1 VSDPKFPSVKPTMEP
16 IPSSIGGPQSL
27 NDLKAEASVRS
38 QYRNIRECL
47 VQDELFSPEDGD
59 VWRLA
64 CRPFPL
70 SKEQAVF
77 FEELGPYLLAFY
89 RGLNRLYLNSVKGR
103 EPRWIQEYLDLGK
116 PPDLLAFG
124 RMNRFKDHIPGV
136 IRPDLILTETGMAL
150 TELDSVPGG
159 MGLTGSLSRAY
170 ATQGHEIW
178 PTVDGLVKSFS
189 GMLSSLL
196 QGQPPSLAIVVSD
209 EAEAYRSEMRWLA
222 ARLCEEGWEA
232 SCVHP
237 KDIRFTE
244 DGLFIKQGQ
253 GERPVTVVYR
263 FFELFDLKN
272 IPKSELIMYS
282 VKKGKV
288 LITPPYKPWME
299 EKSAMALFHHP
310 LLEAY
315 WEQALT
321 PQGQDFLRRIIPQT
335 WILDPR
341 PLPPSGVIP
350 GLLRNRRAVADWSW
364 LGEASQKE
372 RQFVVKVSGFSEQAW
387 GSRGV
392 VIGHD
397 LPQQRWRDSLTQA
410 LEAFETSPSILQ
422 VFHKGRVVVVEYHD
436 AVTGDSVPMEGRV
449 RLSPYYCV
457 VNGQAE
463 LGGVLATVCPKNKK
477 IIHGMRDAVMVPCLV
492 A

>member
-1 VSDPKFPSVKPTMEP
+1 MSDPKFPPVKPATDPDSSALGEP
-16 IPSSIGGPQSL
+16 PSL
-27 NDLKAEASVRS
+27 NGLKAKASVRS
-38 QYRNIRECL
+38 QYRNIREYL
-47 VQDELFSPEDGD
+47 VQQGLFGLDTED

-70 SKEQAVF
+70 SKEQAGLL
-77 FEELGPYLLAFY
+77 EELGQYLLAFY
-89 RGLNRLYLNSVKGR
+89 QGLNKLYLDSVKGR
-103 EPRWIQEYLDLGK
+103 EPRWVQEYLDLGK
-116 PPDLLAFG
+116 PEDLLAFG
-124 RMNRFKDHIPGV
+124 RMNRFKDHLPGV
-136 IRPDLILTETGMAL
+136 IRPDLILTETGLAL

-170 ATQGHEIW
+170 AAEGHEIW
-178 PTVDGLVKSFS
+178 PTEEGLVKGFS
-189 GMLSSLL
+189 GMLHTLV
-196 QGQPPSLAIVVSD
+196 QGQAPSLAIVVSD

-222 ARLCEEGWEA
+222 ARLCEEGWDA
-232 SCVHP
+232 CCVHP
-237 KDIRFTE
+237 REIRFTE
-244 DGLFIKQGQ
+244 DGLFIKQEE

-282 VKKGKV
+282 AKKGMV
-288 LITPPYKPWME
+288 QVTPPYKPWME
-299 EKSAMALFHHP
+299 EKSALALFHHP

-315 WEQALT
+315 WEKALT
-321 PQGQDFLRRIIPQT
+321 PKGQAVLRSIIPHT
-335 WILDPR
+335 WMLDPR

-350 GLLRNRRAVADWSW
+350 GLFRNQRAVADWAW
-364 LGEASQKE
+364 LGEAGQKE
-372 RQFVVKVSGFSEQAW
+372 RQYVVKVSGFSERAW

-397 LPQQRWRDSLTQA
+397 LSQQRWRESLTQA

-422 VFHKGRVVVVEYHD
+422 VFHKGRIVVVEYHD
-436 AVTGDSVPMEGRV
+436 ALTGERTAMEGRV

-457 VNGQAE
+457 VNGRAE
-463 LGGVLATVCPKNKK
+463 LGGVLATVCPKDKK